1 MKLTTEISCCH
12 GCCLACEQEI
22 CEKLPG
28 RRLFFQGS
36 SSWLFSKKSYA
47 AISVTRRVNTTNCW
61 SFHQLKHNIFDYMVG
76 GSTEMLAWPEK
87 QEGHTDRKPLAEYFI
102 HLLIHTNFLEQR

>member
-36 SSWLFSKKSYA
+36 SSWLFSKKVMLQYLSPGEL
-47 AISVTRRVNTTNCW
+47 I
-61 SFHQLKHNIFDYMVG
+61 QLIIGAFINLSINILDYMVG
-76 GSTEMLAWPEK
+76 NSTEMLAWPEK